1 MEHIF
6 QIVAVIFVVVAAY
19 FLWSDSDKDYV
30 FVASV
35 FAIAA
40 GFLSY
45 RFRLKTRI
53 NKREETEETLPE

>member
-1 MEHIF
+1 MA
-6 QIVAVIFVVVAAY
+6 AVFVVIAAY
-19 FLWSDSDKDYV
+19 FLWTGGDKDYV
-30 FVASV
+30 FVAAV

-53 NKREETEETLPE
+53 NSREESEETLSE